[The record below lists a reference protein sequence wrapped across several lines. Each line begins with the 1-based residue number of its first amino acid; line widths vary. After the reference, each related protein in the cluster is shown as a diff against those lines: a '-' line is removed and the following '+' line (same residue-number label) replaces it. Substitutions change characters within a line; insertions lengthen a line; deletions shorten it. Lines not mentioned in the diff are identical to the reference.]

1 MSSSLESTESVCS
14 VQRGSVLRVPV
25 PWGQSLARGPFL
37 SDQLG
42 TDHSNQKGQDRG
54 PFGAQKVV
62 QQGLALLWKVRT
74 LKEGDCPLPL
84 LPHVWM

>member
-14 VQRGSVLRVPV
+14 VPRGSELLVPV

-54 PFGAQKVV
+54 PL
-62 QQGLALLWKVRT
+62 QGPRKWSSRAWPCYGK
-74 LKEGDCPLPL
+74 
-84 LPHVWM
+84 